1 MMRAKSILIK
11 IVGTVFLFWGTLAMA
26 GKGPSVKSVDGA
38 KTITAQEAKA
48 LWQQGA
54 TFIDTRKG
62 SDWEAGRVP
71 GALHINV
78 KKPEFN
84 KDNILNHIGI
94 NDPVISYCN
103 AEKCH
108 RAARGAKT
116 LVKFGFTKVYYFRD
130 GFPSWKNAGYPY
142 E

>member
-1 MMRAKSILIK
+1 MFIPKNVLKGLSFACLFMASTAFAAKGQS
-11 IVGTVFLFWGTLAMA
+11 AE
-26 GKGPSVKSVDGA
+26 SVDGA
-38 KTITAQEAKA
+38 TTVNAQQAKK
-48 LWQQGA
+48 LWREGA
-54 TFIDTRKG
+54 VFIDTRKD

-71 GALHINV
+71 GAVHINI

-84 KDNILNHIGI
+84 KETILNHVGL
-94 NDPVISYCN
+94 NDYVVSYCN

-108 RAARGAKT
+108 RAASGAKK
-116 LVKFGFTKVYYFRD
+116 LVGFGFTKVYYFRD